1 LLQITPGGYRFMGST
16 ESESEVFVWDR
27 AKQSVFLRCPW
38 PLKTPENRDPHCPSF
53 GTHGTQGAIQ
63 PLSQYLIRH
72 SPEQPKFPWPPD
84 SELASRLIGRDS
96 KGAALQSDRAL
107 GPAEPLCHISIG
119 GFAEELKFGVSPLSA
134 AEVQTD
140 TPALTFSLNLFDCAT
155 KPARTL
161 AVRTASQ

>member
-1 LLQITPGGYRFMGST
+1 MGSAKFGN
-16 ESESEVFVWDR
+16 EIFIWDR

-38 PLKTPENRDPHCPSF
+38 PLITPETRNSQCPSF
-53 GTHGTQGAIQ
+53 GLHGTQSSIQ
-63 PLSQYLIRH
+63 PVRQYLIRH
-72 SPEQPKFPWPPD
+72 RPEQSKFPWPPD
-84 SELASRLIGRDS
+84 SELASRFIGRDS

-119 GFAEELKFGVSPLSA
+119 GFAEKLKFGVSPLSA